1 MRIWDARE
9 DYLQRLGLQFKK
21 KKKIY
26 TSCYC
31 RVLVFV
37 KQGHTVDQ
45 TELVLPEIH
54 LHQHPKCCGKIGLPH
69 PFKVR
74 VTAKCQGT
82 CKFGWLVLLLLLA
95 L

>member
-21 KKKIY
+21 KKSILPA
-26 TSCYC
+26 TAG
-31 RVLVFV
+31 VLVFV